1 MNTFLK
7 LLILLMFINATP
19 GIAVAAPAS
28 AKKVKKFGDK
38 VTANI
43 NGRCAAKWGDNYR
56 MQKYCR
62 KRQREGYNWV
72 GRHINSNGW
81 SKKANQKG
89 KRFMILVKCWGKWS
103 DKWKQNWPMVKY
115 CVERQESAL
124 RSL

>member
-1 MNTFLK
+1 MQFLLN
-7 LLILLMFINATP
+7 LLILIMTINAMPTE
-19 GIAVAAPAS
+19 AVASPATAS
-28 AKKVKKFGDK
+28 KEKKSEDK

-43 NGRCAAKWGDNYR
+43 NGRCSSKWGDNYR

-62 KRQREGYNWV
+62 KRQRDGYHWV
-72 GRHINSNGW
+72 SRHINSNGW
-81 SKKANQKG
+81 NDKAKQKG

-115 CVERQESAL
+115 CVERQEAAL